1 MKSKKFINL
10 KNILPVI
17 AGTASYVSANT
28 SIALAASTG
37 VPEVDQG
44 LNVVKALAIGVC
56 SIIGVVGLVKGGMT
70 FASGISQRDQS
81 GIVTGGL
88 EFAGGLIM
96 AAIATVIGLM
106 GF

>member
-1 MKSKKFINL
+1 MKSNKFINL
-10 KNILPVI
+10 KNTLPVI
-17 AGTASYVSANT
+17 VGVASYALTNT
-28 SIALAASTG
+28 NIALAASTG

-44 LNVVKALAIGVC
+44 LNVVKGIAIGVC
-56 SIIGVVGLVKGGMT
+56 SIIGIVALVKGGMT
-70 FASGISQRDQS
+70 FSSGISQRDQS

-96 AAIATVIGLM
+96 ATIATVIGLM

>member
-10 KNILPVI
+10 KNSLPVI
-17 AGTASYVSANT
+17 AGTVSCILNDT
-28 SIALAASTG
+28 NIALAASTG

-44 LNVVKALAIGVC
+44 LNVVKGIAIGVC
-56 SIIGVVGLVKGGMT
+56 SIIGIIGLVKGGMT

-96 AAIATVIGLM
+96 AAIATIIALM